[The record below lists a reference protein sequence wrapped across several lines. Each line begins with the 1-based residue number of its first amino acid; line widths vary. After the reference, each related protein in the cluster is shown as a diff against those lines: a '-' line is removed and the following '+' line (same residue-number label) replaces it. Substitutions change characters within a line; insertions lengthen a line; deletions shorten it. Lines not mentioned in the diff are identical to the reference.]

1 MNHRTILIASIAF
14 ALFPVVAT
22 AQTTIPAGTTG
33 SAFSATTA
41 GGSYI
46 LNLGDTRTFTGTSE
60 AVTFGGATGPFT
72 LTVNGSLI
80 SNAAASRGV
89 RGANSNVT
97 FNVTVG
103 GSGLIQAFGDDAIQA
118 RNGTFNVTNNGTI
131 YSGSNILSSPVTA
144 IATGQALDL
153 ASAVGGT
160 VINNVTG
167 LIRAD
172 GHDAVR
178 LGSNMTMTN
187 YGTVRTNGV
196 VNDNSANNVFN
207 TTPNN
212 SVATTFSAN
221 DGVSFEG
228 GANSS
233 LNNYGLITGSRHG
246 TETDTGATN
255 IVLTNQAAGIIIGRN
270 GSGFGSDATSAVVS
284 NITVHNYGI
293 IRGDFAGVGNII
305 DRVGAASFTQDG
317 DGDGV
322 DIDGAGTVNNYA
334 GGQIRGTG
342 ANGFDSGGRANTA
355 DGIAI
360 GGGIINNSGL
370 IQGAGVGIVVNNDTS
385 LSRSGVAATTITNNV
400 GGTIE
405 GLNGYAIRLEN
416 KLGDARDND
425 TITNYG
431 TIIGGGSIP
440 NPSGT
445 ITIQSGATDTNSTG
459 TLDGVTYTG
468 TGSARFIKGDGS
480 AIQTGEGN
488 DIITNHGTITGS
500 NGRAHN
506 MEGGNNTLNIAGG
519 TITGAINGGTS
530 GTNAL
535 NVNLSTPSSSF
546 AYSGAITNFATT
558 SVQSGI
564 FSLSGS
570 INDSSAISIATGG
583 TFNYTGAGA
592 LGNNI
597 TLDGGTF
604 KNNGGNYTGTLTLN
618 SGTVSGTNLSG
629 VALTIGAG
637 TTLAPGN
644 SPGTLSTGSET
655 WAGGGSYLWE
665 INRLGVA
672 GGTQGGDPGW
682 DFADITGTL
691 TITAN
696 SGNKFNI
703 NLDSLTPLTSWDNSQ
718 SYSFNLATA
727 SGGIFGF
734 DASDFLINTSA
745 FDDLHSLGVGH
756 FYVEQDGNSLEL
768 NFTPVPEPATIGI
781 GIALMGVA
789 FIRRRRGA

>member
-46 LNLGDTRTFTGTSE
+46 LNLGDTRTFTGGSE

-131 YSGSNILSSPVTA
+131 YSGSDILSSPITA

-153 ASAVGGT
+153 ASAVGGI
-160 VINNVTG
+160 VINNG

-207 TTPNN
+207 TAPNN

-221 DGVSFEG
+221 DGVSFENG
-228 GANSS
+228 NNSS
-233 LNNYGLITGSRHG
+233 LTNSGLITGSRHG
-246 TETDTGATN
+246 TETDASATN
-255 IVLTNQAAGIIIGRN
+255 IVITNQAAGIIIGRN

-305 DRVGAASFTQDG
+305 DRVGTASFTQDG

-334 GGQIRGTG
+334 GGQIKGTG

-425 TITNYG
+425 TITNAG

-440 NPSGT
+440 SPAG
-445 ITIQSGATDTNSTG
+445 IVLRQDGLADPNSTG
-459 TLDGVTYTG
+459 TLNGVTYTG
-468 TGSARFIKGDGS
+468 TGVARFIRGDGS

-488 DIITNHGTITGS
+488 DVLNNSGTITG
-500 NGRAHN
+500 NTGRAIN
-506 MEGGNNTLNIAGG
+506 MEGGNDILNIQGGAASITGSIDGGTGTNTMNITLGAGNTFSYSG
-519 TITGAINGGTS
+519 TIT
-530 GTNAL
+530 
-535 NVNLSTPSSSF
+535 
-546 AYSGAITNFATT
+546 NFNT
-558 SVQSGI
+558 SVQS
-564 FSLSGS
+564 
-570 INDSSAISIATGG
+570 G
-583 TFNYTGAGA
+583 TFNYTGAST
-592 LGNNI
+592 LGGNV
-597 TLDGGTF
+597 TVDGGTF
-604 KNNGGNYTGTLTLN
+604 KSNGGTVTGTVTVN

-629 VALTIGAG
+629 VTLNIGAG
-637 TTLAPGN
+637 ATLSPGN

-665 INRLGVA
+665 INALGLD
-672 GGTQGGDPGW
+672 GGAQGADPGW
-682 DFADITGTL
+682 DFADITGSL

-756 FYVEQDGNSLEL
+756 FYIEQDGNSLEL

>member
-22 AQTTIPAGTTG
+22 AQTTIPAGTTDT
-33 SAFSATTA
+33 AFPATTPGTA
-41 GGSYI
+41 YI
-46 LNLGDTRTFTGTSE
+46 LNLGDNLTFTGGSQ
-60 AVTFGGATGPFT
+60 AVTFGGADGPFT

-144 IATGQALDL
+144 IGTGQALDL
-153 ASAVGGT
+153 ASAVGGI
-160 VINNVTG
+160 VINNG

-178 LGSNMTMTN
+178 LGSDMTMTN

-207 TTPNN
+207 APPNN
-212 SVATTFSAN
+212 SVAQTFSAN

-305 DRVGAASFTQDG
+305 DRTGAASFTQDG

-322 DIDGAGTVNNYA
+322 DIDGAGTVNNYG
-334 GGQIRGTG
+334 GGQIKGTG

-385 LSRSGVAATTITNNV
+385 LSRSGVAATTITNNAT
-400 GGTIE
+400 GTIE

-425 TITNYG
+425 TITNAG
-431 TIIGGGSIP
+431 IIIGNGSIP

-445 ITIQSGATDTNSTG
+445 VTLQNGATDTNSSG
-459 TLDGVTYTG
+459 TLNGVTYAG
-468 TGSARFIKGDGS
+468 TGVARFIRGDGS

-488 DIITNHGTITGS
+488 DVINNSGTITG
-500 NGRAHN
+500 NTGRAIN
-506 MEGGNNTLNIAGG
+506 MEGGNDILNIQGGAASITGSIDGG
-519 TITGAINGGTS
+519 TGTNTMNITLGAGNTFSYS
-530 GTNAL
+530 GT
-535 NVNLSTPSSSF
+535 
-546 AYSGAITNFATT
+546 IINFNT
-558 SVQSGI
+558 SVQS
-564 FSLSGS
+564 
-570 INDSSAISIATGG
+570 G
-583 TFNYTGAGA
+583 TFNYTGAST
-592 LGNNI
+592 LGGNV
-597 TLDGGTF
+597 TVDGGTF
-604 KNNGGNYTGTLTLN
+604 KSNGGTVTGTVTVN

-629 VALTIGAG
+629 VALSIGAG
-637 TTLAPGN
+637 ATLSPGN

-665 INRLGVA
+665 INRLLA
-672 GGTQGGDPGW
+672 DGGAQGADPGW
-682 DFADITGTL
+682 DFADITGSL

-703 NLDSLTPLTSWDNSQ
+703 NLDSLALLSSWDNSQ

>member
-46 LNLGDTRTFTGTSE
+46 LDLGDTRTFTGTTQ
-60 AVTFGGATGPFT
+60 AVTFGGADGPFT

-89 RGANSNVT
+89 RGATNNVT
-97 FNVTVG
+97 YNVTVG

-131 YSGSNILSSPVTA
+131 YSGSDILSSPITA

-153 ASAVGGT
+153 AGAVGGT

-207 TTPNN
+207 TAPNN

-305 DRVGAASFTQDG
+305 DRVGTASFTQDG

-425 TITNYG
+425 TITNAG

-440 NPSGT
+440 SPAG
-445 ITIQSGATDTNSTG
+445 IVLRQDGLADPNSTG
-459 TLDGVTYTG
+459 TLNGVTYTG
-468 TGSARFIKGDGS
+468 TGVARFIRGDGS

-488 DIITNHGTITGS
+488 DVLNNSGTITG
-500 NGRAHN
+500 NTGRAIN
-506 MEGGNNTLNIAGG
+506 MEGGNDTLNIQGGVASITGSIDGGTGTNTMNITLGAGNTFSYSG
-519 TITGAINGGTS
+519 TIT
-530 GTNAL
+530 
-535 NVNLSTPSSSF
+535 
-546 AYSGAITNFATT
+546 NFNT
-558 SVQSGI
+558 SVQS
-564 FSLSGS
+564 
-570 INDSSAISIATGG
+570 G
-583 TFNYTGAGA
+583 TFNYTGAST
-592 LGNNI
+592 LGGNV
-597 TLDGGTF
+597 TVDGGTF
-604 KNNGGNYTGTLTLN
+604 KSNGGTVTGTVTVN

-629 VALTIGAG
+629 VTLNIGAG
-637 TTLAPGN
+637 ATLSPGN

-665 INRLGVA
+665 INALGLD
-672 GGTQGGDPGW
+672 GGAQGADPGW
-682 DFADITGTL
+682 DFADITGSL

>member
-46 LNLGDTRTFTGTSE
+46 LNLGDTRTFTGGSE

-131 YSGSNILSSPVTA
+131 YSGSDILSSPITA

-153 ASAVGGT
+153 ASAVGGI
-160 VINNVTG
+160 VINNG

-207 TTPNN
+207 TAPNN

-221 DGVSFEG
+221 DGVSFENG
-228 GANSS
+228 NNSS
-233 LNNYGLITGSRHG
+233 LTNSGLITGSRHG

-255 IVLTNQAAGIIIGRN
+255 IVITNQAAGIIIGRN
-270 GSGFGSDATSAVVS
+270 GSGFGSDATSAAVS

-334 GGQIRGTG
+334 GGQIKGTG

-425 TITNYG
+425 TITNAG

-440 NPSGT
+440 SPAG
-445 ITIQSGATDTNSTG
+445 IVLRQDGLADPNSTG
-459 TLDGVTYTG
+459 TLNGVTYTG
-468 TGSARFIKGDGS
+468 TGVARFIRGDGS

-488 DIITNHGTITGS
+488 DVLNNSGTITG
-500 NGRAHN
+500 NTGRAIN
-506 MEGGNNTLNIAGG
+506 MEGGNDILNIQGGAASITGSIDGGTGTNTMNITLGAGNTFSYSG
-519 TITGAINGGTS
+519 TIT
-530 GTNAL
+530 
-535 NVNLSTPSSSF
+535 
-546 AYSGAITNFATT
+546 NFNT
-558 SVQSGI
+558 SVQS
-564 FSLSGS
+564 
-570 INDSSAISIATGG
+570 G
-583 TFNYTGAGA
+583 TFNYTGAST
-592 LGNNI
+592 LGGNV
-597 TLDGGTF
+597 TVDGGTF
-604 KNNGGNYTGTLTLN
+604 KSNGGTVTGTVTVN

-629 VALTIGAG
+629 VTLNIGAG
-637 TTLAPGN
+637 ATLSPGN

-665 INRLGVA
+665 INALGLD
-672 GGTQGGDPGW
+672 GGAQGADPGW
-682 DFADITGTL
+682 DFADITGSL

>member
-46 LNLGDTRTFTGTSE
+46 LNLGDTRTFTGGSE

-131 YSGSNILSSPVTA
+131 YSGSDILSSPITA

-153 ASAVGGT
+153 ASAVGGI
-160 VINNVTG
+160 VINNG

-207 TTPNN
+207 TAPNN

-221 DGVSFEG
+221 DGVSFENG
-228 GANSS
+228 NNSS
-233 LNNYGLITGSRHG
+233 LTNSGLITGSRHG
-246 TETDTGATN
+246 TETDASATN
-255 IVLTNQAAGIIIGRN
+255 IVITNQAAGIIIGRN
-270 GSGFGSDATSAVVS
+270 GSGFGSDATSAAVS

-334 GGQIRGTG
+334 GGQIKGTG

-425 TITNYG
+425 TITNAG

-440 NPSGT
+440 SPAG
-445 ITIQSGATDTNSTG
+445 IVLRQDGLADPNSTG
-459 TLDGVTYTG
+459 TLNGVTYTG
-468 TGSARFIKGDGS
+468 TGVARFIRGDGS

-488 DIITNHGTITGS
+488 DVLNNSGTITG
-500 NGRAHN
+500 NTGRAIN
-506 MEGGNNTLNIAGG
+506 MEGGNDILNIQGGAASITGSIDGGTGTNTMNITLGAGNTFSYSG
-519 TITGAINGGTS
+519 TIT
-530 GTNAL
+530 
-535 NVNLSTPSSSF
+535 
-546 AYSGAITNFATT
+546 NFNT
-558 SVQSGI
+558 SVQS
-564 FSLSGS
+564 
-570 INDSSAISIATGG
+570 G
-583 TFNYTGAGA
+583 TFNYTGAST
-592 LGNNI
+592 LGGNV
-597 TLDGGTF
+597 TVDGGTF
-604 KNNGGNYTGTLTLN
+604 KSNGGTVTGTVTVN

-629 VALTIGAG
+629 VTLNIGAG
-637 TTLAPGN
+637 ATLSPGN

-665 INRLGVA
+665 INALGLD
-672 GGTQGGDPGW
+672 GGAQGADPGW
-682 DFADITGTL
+682 DFADITGSL

>member
-46 LNLGDTRTFTGTSE
+46 LNLGDTRTFTGTTQ
-60 AVTFGGATGPFT
+60 AVTFGGADGPFT

-89 RGANSNVT
+89 RGATNNVT
-97 FNVTVG
+97 YNVTVG

-131 YSGSNILSSPVTA
+131 YSGSDILSSPITA

-153 ASAVGGT
+153 ASAVGGI
-160 VINNVTG
+160 VINNG

-207 TTPNN
+207 TAPNN

-270 GSGFGSDATSAVVS
+270 GSGFGSDATSAAVS

-293 IRGDFAGVGNII
+293 IRGEFAGVGNII
-305 DRVGAASFTQDG
+305 DRVGTASFTQDG

-322 DIDGAGTVNNYA
+322 DIDGAGTVNNYG
-334 GGQIRGTG
+334 GGQIKGTG

-500 NGRAHN
+500 NGRAIN
-506 MEGGNNTLNIAGG
+506 MEGGNDILNIQGGAASITGSIDGGTGTNTLNITLGAGNTFSYSG
-519 TITGAINGGTS
+519 TIT
-530 GTNAL
+530 
-535 NVNLSTPSSSF
+535 
-546 AYSGAITNFATT
+546 NFNT
-558 SVQSGI
+558 SVQS
-564 FSLSGS
+564 
-570 INDSSAISIATGG
+570 G
-583 TFNYTGAGA
+583 TFNYTGAST
-592 LGNNI
+592 LGGNV
-597 TLDGGTF
+597 TVDGGTF
-604 KNNGGNYTGTLTLN
+604 KSNGGNVTGTLALN
-618 SGTVSGTNLSG
+618 SGTVGGTNLSG
-629 VALTIGAG
+629 VALSIGAG
-637 TTLAPGN
+637 ATLSPGN

-665 INRLGVA
+665 INALGLD
-672 GGTQGGDPGW
+672 GGAQGADPGW
-682 DFADITGTL
+682 DFADITGSL

-703 NLDSLTPLTSWDNSQ
+703 NLDSLALLSSWDNSQ

>member
-22 AQTTIPAGTTG
+22 AQTITAGTTG

-131 YSGSNILSSPVTA
+131 YSGSDILSSPITA
-144 IATGQALDL
+144 IGTGQALDL
-153 ASAVGGT
+153 TSAVGGT

-207 TTPNN
+207 TAPNN

-305 DRVGAASFTQDG
+305 DRTGAASFTQDG

-322 DIDGAGTVNNYA
+322 DIDGAGTVNNYG
-334 GGQIRGTG
+334 GGQIKGTG

-360 GGGIINNSGL
+360 GGGLINNSGL

-385 LSRSGVAATTITNNV
+385 ISRSGVAATTITNNF

-416 KLGDARDND
+416 KHGDARDND
-425 TITNYG
+425 TITNAG
-431 TIIGGGSIP
+431 TIVGNGSIP

-445 ITIQSGATDTNSTG
+445 VTLQNGATDTNSSG
-459 TLDGVTYTG
+459 TLNGVTYTG
-468 TGSARFIKGDGS
+468 TGVARFIRGDGS

-488 DIITNHGTITGS
+488 DVINNSGTITG
-500 NGRAHN
+500 NTGRAIA
-506 MEGGNNTLNIAGG
+506 MEGGNDILNIQGGAASITGSIDGGTGTNTLNITLGAGNTFSYSG
-519 TITGAINGGTS
+519 TIT
-530 GTNAL
+530 
-535 NVNLSTPSSSF
+535 
-546 AYSGAITNFATT
+546 NFNT
-558 SVQSGI
+558 SVQS
-564 FSLSGS
+564 
-570 INDSSAISIATGG
+570 G
-583 TFNYTGAGA
+583 TFNYTGAST
-592 LGNNI
+592 LGGNV
-597 TLDGGTF
+597 TVDGGTF
-604 KNNGGNYTGTLTLN
+604 KSNGGTVTGTVTVN

-629 VALTIGAG
+629 VALSIGAG
-637 TTLAPGN
+637 ATLSPGN

-665 INRLGVA
+665 INRLLA
-672 GGTQGGDPGW
+672 DGGAQGADPGW
-682 DFADITGTL
+682 DFADITGSL

-703 NLDSLTPLTSWDNSQ
+703 NLDSLALLSSWDNSQ

>member
-46 LNLGDTRTFTGTSE
+46 LNLGDTRTFTGGSE

-131 YSGSNILSSPVTA
+131 YSGSDILSSPITA

-153 ASAVGGT
+153 ASAVGGI
-160 VINNVTG
+160 VINNG

-207 TTPNN
+207 TAPNN

-221 DGVSFEG
+221 DGVSFENG
-228 GANSS
+228 NNSS
-233 LNNYGLITGSRHG
+233 LTNSGLITGSRHG

-305 DRVGAASFTQDG
+305 DRVGTASFTQDG

-334 GGQIRGTG
+334 GGQIKGTG

-425 TITNYG
+425 TITNAG

-440 NPSGT
+440 SPAG
-445 ITIQSGATDTNSTG
+445 IVLRQDGLADPNSTG
-459 TLDGVTYTG
+459 TLNGVTYTG
-468 TGSARFIKGDGS
+468 TGVARFIRGDGS

-488 DIITNHGTITGS
+488 DVLNNSGTITG
-500 NGRAHN
+500 NTGRAIN
-506 MEGGNNTLNIAGG
+506 MEGGNDILNIQGGAASITGSIDGGTGTNTMNITLGAGNTFSYSG
-519 TITGAINGGTS
+519 TIT
-530 GTNAL
+530 
-535 NVNLSTPSSSF
+535 
-546 AYSGAITNFATT
+546 NFNT
-558 SVQSGI
+558 SVQS
-564 FSLSGS
+564 
-570 INDSSAISIATGG
+570 G
-583 TFNYTGAGA
+583 TFNYTGAST
-592 LGNNI
+592 LGGNV
-597 TLDGGTF
+597 TVDGGTF
-604 KNNGGNYTGTLTLN
+604 KSNGGTVTGTVTVN

-629 VALTIGAG
+629 VTLNIGAG
-637 TTLAPGN
+637 ATLSPGN

-665 INRLGVA
+665 INALGLD
-672 GGTQGGDPGW
+672 GGAQGADPGW
-682 DFADITGTL
+682 DFADITGSL

>member
-46 LNLGDTRTFTGTSE
+46 LDLGDTRTFTGGSE
-60 AVTFGGATGPFT
+60 AVTFGGASGPVT
-72 LTVNGSLI
+72 LTGNGSLS

-131 YSGSNILSSPVTA
+131 YSGSDILSSPITA

-153 ASAVGGT
+153 ASAVGGI
-160 VINNVTG
+160 VINNG

-207 TTPNN
+207 TAPNN

-221 DGVSFEG
+221 DGVSFENG
-228 GANSS
+228 NNSS
-233 LNNYGLITGSRHG
+233 LTNSGLITGSRHG

-305 DRVGAASFTQDG
+305 DRVGTASFTQDG

-334 GGQIRGTG
+334 GGQIKGTG

-425 TITNYG
+425 TITNAG

-440 NPSGT
+440 SPAG
-445 ITIQSGATDTNSTG
+445 IVLRQDGLADPNSTG
-459 TLDGVTYTG
+459 TLNGVTYTG
-468 TGSARFIKGDGS
+468 TGVARFIRGDGS

-488 DIITNHGTITGS
+488 DVLNNSGTITG
-500 NGRAHN
+500 NTGRAIN
-506 MEGGNNTLNIAGG
+506 MEGGNDILNIQGGAASITGSIDGGTGTNTMNITLGAGNTFSYSG
-519 TITGAINGGTS
+519 TIT
-530 GTNAL
+530 
-535 NVNLSTPSSSF
+535 
-546 AYSGAITNFATT
+546 NFNT
-558 SVQSGI
+558 SVQS
-564 FSLSGS
+564 
-570 INDSSAISIATGG
+570 G
-583 TFNYTGAGA
+583 TFNYTGAST
-592 LGNNI
+592 LGGNV
-597 TLDGGTF
+597 TVDGGTF
-604 KNNGGNYTGTLTLN
+604 KSNGGTVTGTVTVN

-629 VALTIGAG
+629 VTLNIGAG
-637 TTLAPGN
+637 ATLSPGN

-665 INRLGVA
+665 INALGLD
-672 GGTQGGDPGW
+672 GGAQGADPGW
-682 DFADITGTL
+682 DFADITGSL

>member
-46 LNLGDTRTFTGTSE
+46 LNLGDTRTFTGGSE

-305 DRVGAASFTQDG
+305 DRVGTASFTQDG

-334 GGQIRGTG
+334 GGQIKGTG

-425 TITNYG
+425 TITNAG

-440 NPSGT
+440 SPAG
-445 ITIQSGATDTNSTG
+445 IVLRQDGLADPNSTG
-459 TLDGVTYTG
+459 TLNGVTYTG
-468 TGSARFIKGDGS
+468 TGVARFIRGDGS

-488 DIITNHGTITGS
+488 DVLNNSGTITG
-500 NGRAHN
+500 NTGRAIN
-506 MEGGNNTLNIAGG
+506 MEGGNDILNIQGGAASITGSIDGGTGTNTMNITLGAGNTFSYSG
-519 TITGAINGGTS
+519 TIT
-530 GTNAL
+530 
-535 NVNLSTPSSSF
+535 
-546 AYSGAITNFATT
+546 NFNT
-558 SVQSGI
+558 SVQS
-564 FSLSGS
+564 
-570 INDSSAISIATGG
+570 G
-583 TFNYTGAGA
+583 TFNYTGAST
-592 LGNNI
+592 LGGNV
-597 TLDGGTF
+597 TVDGGTF
-604 KNNGGNYTGTLTLN
+604 KSNGGTVTGTVTVN

-629 VALTIGAG
+629 VTLNIGAG
-637 TTLAPGN
+637 ATLSPGN

-665 INRLGVA
+665 INALGLD
-672 GGTQGGDPGW
+672 GGAQGADPGW
-682 DFADITGTL
+682 DFADITGSL

>member
-46 LNLGDTRTFTGTSE
+46 LNLGDTRTFTGTTQ
-60 AVTFGGATGPFT
+60 AVTFGGADGPFT

-80 SNAAASRGV
+80 SNVAASRGV
-89 RGANSNVT
+89 RGATNNVT
-97 FNVTVG
+97 YNVTVG

-131 YSGSNILSSPVTA
+131 YSGSDILSSPITA

-153 ASAVGGT
+153 ASAVGGI
-160 VINNVTG
+160 VINNG

-207 TTPNN
+207 TAPNN

-270 GSGFGSDATSAVVS
+270 GSGFGSDATSAAVS

-293 IRGDFAGVGNII
+293 IRGEFAGVGNII
-305 DRVGAASFTQDG
+305 DRVGTASFTQDG

-322 DIDGAGTVNNYA
+322 DIDGAGTVNNYG
-334 GGQIRGTG
+334 GGQIKGTG

-500 NGRAHN
+500 NGRAIN
-506 MEGGNNTLNIAGG
+506 MEGGNDILNIQGGAASITGSIDGGTGTNTLNITLGAGNTFSYSG
-519 TITGAINGGTS
+519 TIT
-530 GTNAL
+530 
-535 NVNLSTPSSSF
+535 
-546 AYSGAITNFATT
+546 NFNT
-558 SVQSGI
+558 SVQS
-564 FSLSGS
+564 
-570 INDSSAISIATGG
+570 G
-583 TFNYTGAGA
+583 TFNYTGAST
-592 LGNNI
+592 LGGNV
-597 TLDGGTF
+597 TVDGGTF
-604 KNNGGNYTGTLTLN
+604 KSNGGNVTGTLTLN

-644 SPGTLSTGSET
+644 SPGTLSSGSQT

-665 INRLGVA
+665 INALGLD
-672 GGTQGGDPGW
+672 GGAQGADPGW
-682 DFADITGTL
+682 DFADITGSL

-703 NLDSLTPLTSWDNSQ
+703 NLDSLALLSSWDNSQ

>member
-14 ALFPVVAT
+14 ALFPVVLS
-22 AQTTIPAGTTG
+22 AQTTIPAAANSNFNANAAGT
-33 SAFSATTA
+33 
-41 GGSYI
+41 SYI
-46 LNLGDTRTFTGTSE
+46 LNTGSTR
-60 AVTFGGATGPFT
+60 AVTSGTTEAITIGAASGSIALTVDGTASQTATGRAIRSSTGGASI
-72 LTVNGSLI
+72 TVNIGSTGLVK
-80 SNAAASRGV
+80 A
-89 RGANSNVT
+89 VT
-97 FNVTVG
+97 
-103 GSGLIQAFGDDAIQA
+103 DDAIQG
-118 RNGTFNVTNNGTI
+118 RNTGAFNLTNLGTL
-131 YSGSNILSSPVTA
+131 YSGTLSSVTTSTPNA
-144 IATGQALDL
+144 STALATGRGLNLRDAG
-153 ASAVGGT
+153 GGT
-160 VINNVTG
+160 VFNGSISNSTA

-172 GHDAVR
+172 GGDAVR
-178 LGSNMTMTN
+178 VGVGFAFTN
-187 YGTVRTNGV
+187 YGVINAAGV

-207 TTPNN
+207 SVPNN
-212 SVATTFSAN
+212 SVLQTYSA
-221 DGVSFEG
+221 GGGFSFEDPSG
-228 GANSS
+228 SVGSTNSS
-233 LNNYGLITGSRHG
+233 LVNYGTVTGARHG
-246 TETDTGATN
+246 VQSGTLGSNLT
-255 IVLTNQAAGIIIGRN
+255 VTNQASGTIIGRN
-270 GSGFGSDATSAVVS
+270 GSGIGFDSIET
-284 NITVHNYGI
+284 NPTKITVHNYGI
-293 IRGDFAGVGNII
+293 IRGDFAGIGNVI
-305 DRVGAASFTQDG
+305 DRTGSASFTHDG

-322 DIDGAGTVNNYA
+322 DIDGAATVNNYA
-334 GGQIRGTG
+334 DGQIRGTG
-342 ANGFDSGGRANTA
+342 ANGFDTGGRANTS

-488 DIITNHGTITGS
+488 DIITNHGTITG
-500 NGRAHN
+500 NTGRAIA
-506 MEGGNNTLNIAGG
+506 MEGGNDILNIQGGAASITGSIDGGTGTNTLNITLGAGNTFSYSG
-519 TITGAINGGTS
+519 TIT
-530 GTNAL
+530 
-535 NVNLSTPSSSF
+535 
-546 AYSGAITNFATT
+546 NFNT
-558 SVQSGI
+558 SVQS
-564 FSLSGS
+564 
-570 INDSSAISIATGG
+570 G
-583 TFNYTGAGA
+583 TFNYTGAST
-592 LGNNI
+592 LGGNV
-597 TLDGGTF
+597 TVDGGTF
-604 KNNGGNYTGTLTLN
+604 KSNGGNLTGTLALN
-618 SGTVSGTNLSG
+618 SGTVGGTNLSG
-629 VALTIGAG
+629 VALSIGAG
-637 TTLAPGN
+637 ATLSPGN

-665 INRLGVA
+665 INALGLD
-672 GGTQGGDPGW
+672 GGAQGADPGW
-682 DFADITGTL
+682 DFADITGSL

-703 NLDSLTPLTSWDNSQ
+703 NLDSLALLSSWDNSQ

>member
-46 LNLGDTRTFTGTSE
+46 LNLGDTRTFTGTTQ
-60 AVTFGGATGPFT
+60 AVTFGGADGPFT

-80 SNAAASRGV
+80 SNVAASRGV
-89 RGANSNVT
+89 RGATNNVT
-97 FNVTVG
+97 YNVTVG

-131 YSGSNILSSPVTA
+131 YSGSDILSSPITA

-153 ASAVGGT
+153 ASAVGGI
-160 VINNVTG
+160 VINNG

-207 TTPNN
+207 TAPNN

-270 GSGFGSDATSAVVS
+270 GSGFGSDATSAAVS

-293 IRGDFAGVGNII
+293 IRGEFAGVGNII
-305 DRVGAASFTQDG
+305 DRVGTASFTQDG

-322 DIDGAGTVNNYA
+322 DIDGAGTVNNYG
-334 GGQIRGTG
+334 GGQIKGTG

-488 DIITNHGTITGS
+488 DIITNHGTITG
-500 NGRAHN
+500 NTGRAIA
-506 MEGGNNTLNIAGG
+506 MEGGNDILNIQGGAASITGSIDGGTGTNTLNITLGAGNTFIYSG
-519 TITGAINGGTS
+519 TIT
-530 GTNAL
+530 
-535 NVNLSTPSSSF
+535 
-546 AYSGAITNFATT
+546 NFNT
-558 SVQSGI
+558 SVQS
-564 FSLSGS
+564 
-570 INDSSAISIATGG
+570 G
-583 TFNYTGAGA
+583 TFNYTGAST
-592 LGNNI
+592 LGGNV
-597 TLDGGTF
+597 TVDGGTF
-604 KNNGGNYTGTLTLN
+604 KSNGGNVTGTLALN
-618 SGTVSGTNLSG
+618 SGTVGGTNLSG
-629 VALTIGAG
+629 VALSIGAG
-637 TTLAPGN
+637 ATLSPGN

-665 INRLGVA
+665 INALGLD
-672 GGTQGGDPGW
+672 GGAQGADPGW
-682 DFADITGTL
+682 DFADITGSL

-703 NLDSLTPLTSWDNSQ
+703 NLDSLALLSSWDNSQ

>member
-46 LNLGDTRTFTGTSE
+46 LNLGDTRTFTGTTQ
-60 AVTFGGATGPFT
+60 AVTFGGADGPFT

-80 SNAAASRGV
+80 SNVAASRGV
-89 RGANSNVT
+89 RGATNNVT
-97 FNVTVG
+97 YNVTVG

-131 YSGSNILSSPVTA
+131 YSGSDILSSPITA

-153 ASAVGGT
+153 ASAVGGI
-160 VINNVTG
+160 VINNG

-207 TTPNN
+207 TAPNN

-270 GSGFGSDATSAVVS
+270 GSGFGSDATSAAVS

-293 IRGDFAGVGNII
+293 IRGEFAGVGNII
-305 DRVGAASFTQDG
+305 DRVGTASFTQDG

-322 DIDGAGTVNNYA
+322 DIDGAGTVNNYG
-334 GGQIRGTG
+334 GGQIKGTG

-488 DIITNHGTITGS
+488 DIITNHGTITG
-500 NGRAHN
+500 NTGRAIA
-506 MEGGNNTLNIAGG
+506 MEGGNDILNIQGGAASITGSIDGGTGTNTLNITLGAGNTFSYSG
-519 TITGAINGGTS
+519 TIT
-530 GTNAL
+530 
-535 NVNLSTPSSSF
+535 
-546 AYSGAITNFATT
+546 NFNT
-558 SVQSGI
+558 SVQS
-564 FSLSGS
+564 
-570 INDSSAISIATGG
+570 G
-583 TFNYTGAGA
+583 TFNYTGAST
-592 LGNNI
+592 LGGNV
-597 TLDGGTF
+597 TVDGGTF
-604 KNNGGNYTGTLTLN
+604 KSNGGNVTGTLALN
-618 SGTVSGTNLSG
+618 SGTVGGTNLSG
-629 VALTIGAG
+629 VALSIGAG
-637 TTLAPGN
+637 ATLSPGN

-665 INRLGVA
+665 INALGLD
-672 GGTQGGDPGW
+672 GGAQGADPGW
-682 DFADITGTL
+682 DFADITGSL

-703 NLDSLTPLTSWDNSQ
+703 NLDSLALLSSWDNSQ

>member
-46 LNLGDTRTFTGTSE
+46 LNLGDTRTFTGGSE

-131 YSGSNILSSPVTA
+131 YSGSDILSSPITA

-153 ASAVGGT
+153 AGAVGGT

-207 TTPNN
+207 TAPNN

-221 DGVSFEG
+221 DGVSFENG
-228 GANSS
+228 NNSS
-233 LNNYGLITGSRHG
+233 LTNSGLITGSRHG
-246 TETDTGATN
+246 TETDASATN
-255 IVLTNQAAGIIIGRN
+255 IVITNQAAGIIIGRN

-305 DRVGAASFTQDG
+305 DRVGTASFTQDG

-334 GGQIRGTG
+334 GGQIKGTG

-425 TITNYG
+425 TITNAG

-440 NPSGT
+440 SPAG
-445 ITIQSGATDTNSTG
+445 IVLRQDGLADPNSTG
-459 TLDGVTYTG
+459 TLNGVTYTG
-468 TGSARFIKGDGS
+468 TGVARFIRGDGS

-488 DIITNHGTITGS
+488 DVLNNSGTITG
-500 NGRAHN
+500 NTGRAIN
-506 MEGGNNTLNIAGG
+506 MEGGNDILNIQGGAASITGSIDGGTGTNTMNITLGAGNTFSYSG
-519 TITGAINGGTS
+519 TIT
-530 GTNAL
+530 
-535 NVNLSTPSSSF
+535 
-546 AYSGAITNFATT
+546 NFNT
-558 SVQSGI
+558 SVQS
-564 FSLSGS
+564 
-570 INDSSAISIATGG
+570 G
-583 TFNYTGAGA
+583 TFNYTGAST
-592 LGNNI
+592 LGGNV
-597 TLDGGTF
+597 TVDGGTF
-604 KNNGGNYTGTLTLN
+604 KSNGGTVTGTVTVN

-629 VALTIGAG
+629 VTLNIGAG
-637 TTLAPGN
+637 ATLSPGN

-665 INRLGVA
+665 INALGLD
-672 GGTQGGDPGW
+672 GGAQGADPGW
-682 DFADITGTL
+682 DFADITGSL